1 MALSID
7 IEEPAD
13 QKEEEEHHQ
22 QTIPSEYVDTEDRK
36 ESLLIDANIK
46 DKIPDSAIDDAKE
59 EHSPKSV
66 HNEVI
71 EEVDE
76 DRE

>member
-1 MALSID
+1 
-7 IEEPAD
+7 
-13 QKEEEEHHQ
+13 
-22 QTIPSEYVDTEDRK
+22 
-36 ESLLIDANIK
+36 LIDANIK

-59 EHSPKSV
+59 EDHSPKSV

>member
-7 IEEPAD
+7 IEDPAD
-13 QKEEEEHHQ
+13 QKEEEHHQ

-59 EHSPKSV
+59 EEHSPKSV